1 MRTLICAYIY
11 ILTVIHIYD
20 VIRQGIIG
28 PPSQLSVE
36 WTNTKQGPGMDRCV
50 FSAMSCWKGC
60 RSLQPSLS
68 QTVCTLK
75 WVQKWESRPIIWHF
89 QSALDWILSLI
100 FSCFSMCSFF
110 AAGCGFPLVSLW
122 FVVGL
127 NRGVGLWPASLTSMR
142 RRRSD
147 HCEPTRTALVAEIAR
162 GQFGFEGTWQR
173 YSSTCV
179 SQMDDKFTWSHVKLH
194 MFHHI
199 SILYLS
205 KLTQVIYGDLEVN
218 KIQRQPT
225 RSKRSTE
232 LSTRPCDEDI
242 RNLVAVRILVG
253 GAAQVNRNHWTSL
266 VVLKSIDTYRWFAW
280 LFAWFNRI
288 LWIAL
293 HRWALCTVMETE
305 HFSKHPLQLSILE
318 FPWGVLQFR
327 IVSRYSSNH
336 VCGLSCFRIV

>member
-11 ILTVIHIYD
+11 INSYTY
-20 VIRQGIIG
+20 IRCYT
-28 PPSQLSVE
+28 SRNH
-36 WTNTKQGPGMDRCV
+36 WT
-50 FSAMSCWKGC
+50 SIS
-60 RSLQPSLS
+60 
-68 QTVCTLK
+68 TVCWMNEHKT
-75 WVQKWESRPIIWHF
+75 RPWHGPLRIFRNELLEGLQVAATELVPDGLYVKMGSEMRIPTHDLTFPICIGLNSII
-89 QSALDWILSLI
+89 D
-100 FSCFSMCSFF
+100 FF
-110 AAGCGFPLVSLW
+110 MFFHVFLFCCWLW
-122 FVVGL
+122 FSFSEFVICGWSQSWSGFVARQL
-127 NRGVGLWPASLTSMR
+127 NFYAKTPVRPL
-142 RRRSD
+142 
-147 HCEPTRTALVAEIAR
+147 RTYEDSAR
-162 GQFGFEGTWQR
+162 GRDCKGPIWFWRNMTKVFK
-173 YSSTCV
+173 YLC
-179 SQMDDKFTWSHVKLH
+179 L
-194 MFHHI
+194 FHHI

-232 LSTRPCDEDI
+232 LSTRPCDKDI

-253 GAAQVNRNHWTSL
+253 GATQVNRNHWTSL